1 VSSEQPQ
8 TQDELPY
15 APLSAANAHDWML
28 FSHTQPVL
36 FRTSDG
42 GRNWSTVAMT
52 PPWKLGSGGA
62 ADFVTAIEG

>member
-1 VSSEQPQ
+1 MPRRVPVSSEQPQ
-8 TQDELPY
+8 TQDEPPY

-42 GRNWSTVAMT
+42 GR
-52 PPWKLGSGGA
+52 
-62 ADFVTAIEG
+62 I